1 MVSFYIVSHLP
12 KADFAGGSNTEILH
26 GGGIVFGKNFYGFG
40 GRKGSASAINAIY
53 RAIFA
58 IVDNAFD
65 IV

>member
-1 MVSFYIVSHLP
+1 LP
-12 KADFAGGSNTEILH
+12 KAVFANGSHTEILH
-26 GGGIVFGKNFYGFG
+26 GGGIVFGKIFCGFG

-58 IVDNAFD
+58 IVDYTFN

>member
-1 MVSFYIVSHLP
+1 MVSHLL
-12 KADFAGGSNTEILH
+12 KAVIAGDSGQEILRS
-26 GGGIVFGKNFYGFG
+26 GVTVFEKNFCGFG